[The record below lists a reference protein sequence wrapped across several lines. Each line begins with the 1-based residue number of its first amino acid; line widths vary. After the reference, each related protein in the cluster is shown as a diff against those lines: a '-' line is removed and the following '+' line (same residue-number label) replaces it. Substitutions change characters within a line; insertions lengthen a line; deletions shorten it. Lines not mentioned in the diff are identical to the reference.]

1 MAWAQACLC
10 TYTHTHRRRKHVARK
25 VTGQAAWITVGLTAG
40 ALDPCGHWVGLF
52 NNTLFRDSEKKKAE
66 LKNTWDM
73 KAERRLCVGGGGLHG
88 KMGDRE
94 ECH

>member
-1 MAWAQACLC
+1 MC
-10 TYTHTHRRRKHVARK
+10 TYTHTHRRKHVARK
-25 VTGQAAWITVGLTAG
+25 VTGQAAWITVGSTAG
-40 ALDPCGHWVGLF
+40 TLDPCGHWVGLF

-66 LKNTWDM
+66 LKNTWNM
-73 KAERRLCVGGGGLHG
+73 KAERRLGGLHE